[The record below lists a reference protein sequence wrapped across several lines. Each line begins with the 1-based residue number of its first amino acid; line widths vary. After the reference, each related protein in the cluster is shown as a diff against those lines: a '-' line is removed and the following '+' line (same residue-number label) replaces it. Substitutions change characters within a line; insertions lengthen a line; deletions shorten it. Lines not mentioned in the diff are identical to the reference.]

1 MSKLDN
7 NNFKGI
13 STLFDASELKKFIK
27 YYISLIFLLEIIIF
41 GSCFLFQLEPVN
53 LPFPWKYYFLA
64 SFLVPIGVTFI
75 LGIFITAFNLFIYG
89 HSTPQTVDSGSS

>member
-27 YYISLIFLLEIIIF
+27 YYISLIFLL
-41 GSCFLFQLEPVN
+41 
-53 LPFPWKYYFLA
+53 
-64 SFLVPIGVTFI
+64 
-75 LGIFITAFNLFIYG
+75 
-89 HSTPQTVDSGSS
+89 